1 MKLKNRLAVW
11 IFSWLSSHAYAQQ
24 IKETI
29 VKADSL
35 MQVNKFDLA
44 ENLYDRIVFFADS
57 NQKEYIK
64 KTAICKVALNKYA
77 EAAQLFDLLI
87 KSEKTDS
94 LYYTYMLQ
102 KSLCL
107 LIDNQ
112 NEQAQLVLREI
123 RLSDA
128 DQYFQQKSYLLDAIL
143 SAKLLDFV
151 QAQNNLQNGIDLLN
165 KKDSSLWQQYL
176 EKNKNSSEINT
187 KMAGFYSA
195 IIPGLGQSI
204 YGDYKN
210 GIISL
215 AIHTVLVSAF
225 IYTGNQYNYLIS
237 SMFFSTLIPRY
248 YIGGINAA
256 KNSAQL
262 KIKSIQQHYLN
273 QYLSI
278 YLTY

>member
-1 MKLKNRLAVW
+1 MKLKNILAVW
-11 IFSWLSSHAYAQQ
+11 IFSWLSFHTYAQQ
-24 IKETI
+24 IKETMI
-29 VKADSL
+29 EADSL
-35 MQVNKFDLA
+35 MQVNNFGLA

-64 KTAICKVALNKYA
+64 KTAICKVALNKYS

-87 KSEKTDS
+87 KSEKIDS

-143 SAKLLDFV
+143 SAKQLDFV
-151 QAQNNLQNGIDLLN
+151 QAQNYLHNGIDLLN
-165 KKDSSLWQQYL
+165 KKDSFLWQQYL

-210 GIISL
+210 GINSL

-225 IYTGNQYNYLIS
+225 IYTGNQYNYLLS
-237 SMFFSTLIPRY
+237 SMFFLTLIPRY

-262 KIKSIQQHYLN
+262 KIKRIQQHYLN